1 MINNQTLKISMLLN
15 FLPFKPLLHWLTR
28 LLLVFSL
35 MVMSFAVLAATQMQ
49 PAKGLLYEVKS
60 GHKIVY
66 LFGSIHLAK
75 ASFYPLSPSV
85 EKAYAQ
91 AEVVAVEADVTD
103 AEASKLAMPLMLYVA
118 PDQLQEHLSAAT
130 WQALHTAVGPALQ
143 QFQGLKPAVVA
154 ISLTVGA
161 FARLGY
167 DPAHGIDLHFI
178 HRAKADKK
186 KLIELESLD
195 FQARVLAG
203 LSDEEGDALRQTLDA
218 LNNGD
223 ALHDAENMV
232 TMWHAGDAIGLA
244 KLFDDAANK
253 DAGSK
258 KMMKLLLDDRN
269 LGMSQKI
276 SRLLAKGRKAF
287 VVVGAGHLTGANSI
301 VDILTKQGMQVRRIP

>member
-1 MINNQTLKISMLLN
+1 MTNKNFSFKMLRQFSCVVVCA
-15 FLPFKPLLHWLTR
+15 FLLFTYAPSAK
-28 LLLVFSL
+28 
-35 MVMSFAVLAATQMQ
+35 ATTTAGTPPVQ

-60 GHKIVY
+60 EHKTVY

-91 AEVVAVEADVTD
+91 AEVVAIEADVTD

-118 PDQLQEHLSAAT
+118 PDQLQEHLSPAT
-130 WQALHTAVGPALQ
+130 WQALQAAAGPALQ

-154 ISLTVGA
+154 MSMTVGT

-178 HRAKADKK
+178 HRAKTDKK
-186 KLIELESLD
+186 KLIELESLA

-203 LSDEEGDALRQTLDA
+203 LSDEEGDALLRQTLDG

-223 ALHDAENMV
+223 ALHEAENMV
-232 TMWHAGDAIGLA
+232 TMWHAGDAVGLA
-244 KLFDDAANK
+244 KMFDDAANK
-253 DAGSK
+253 DVGSK

-269 LGMSQKI
+269 VTMAQKI
-276 SRLLAKGRKAF
+276 HALLRDGSKAF
-287 VVVGAGHLTGANSI
+287 VVVGAGHLTGTNSI
-301 VDILTKQGMQVRRIP
+301 IDLLSKQGAQVRQIP